1 LPANALAHSH
11 MRAKS
16 RVSRWLRAAAVLVVA
31 ECIGVTSAPAQFSG
45 DLFHFNAS
53 HHRSD
58 KYRENLFGP
67 LGWEPHRRKAHRRSE
82 SSRASPRDKGGSK
95 SKEDEPTA
103 ANTIVGD
110 IPLPRPRPSSWPE
123 PHSFAEAAGPNF
135 DTASVT
141 SSLSD
146 CDQRLAAIATIEL
159 LPRLIGPGECG
170 GRDMIRLDA
179 VLLPNRKRVAINPTA
194 VLRCPMA
201 ESFAAWVR
209 DEASSHT
216 AVLGDALRS
225 VDTLGSYECRG
236 RNGIADAK
244 LSEHG
249 KGNAIDVRAL
259 VTTGGRHID
268 LTDEMVSKPLR
279 DDMRESACHRFTTVL
294 GPGADSHHNNHIH
307 LDILERHRGARI
319 CQWDVREPP
328 PPPPSK
334 VARGRV
340 KLAAKS
346 AQIQL
351 QPSENQTVAAGP
363 WTIGP
368 TYKANKLQSCT
379 MSRSDSEPGI
389 TFVRAQDGLL
399 AILESQKWK
408 LDRGKSYPV
417 RLTAGSRSVEAK
429 AMAETKKVSITLADS
444 QLNSKLRSVN
454 KLLVQAEGATL
465 LVPLDGSSKAFE
477 RLEECF
483 NTREAPETNPFVKG
497 NSSEK
502 NPRSRKRQGYFR
514 GAGI

>member
-1 LPANALAHSH
+1 

-209 DEASSHT
+209 DEAFGHT
-216 AVLGDALRS
+216 AVLRDALRS

-279 DDMRESACHRFTTVL
+279 DDMRDSACHRFTTVL

-307 LDILERHRGARI
+307 LDILERHRGGRI

-351 QPSENQTVAAGP
+351 RSSENQTVSAGP

-408 LDRGKSYPV
+408 LDRGKSYSV

-444 QLNSKLRSVN
+444 QLNAKLRSVN
-454 KLLVQAEGATL
+454 RLLVQAEGATL

-483 NTREAPETNPFVKG
+483 NPREAPETNPFVKG

-502 NPRSRKRQGYFR
+502 NPRGRKRQGYIR